1 MGFVLKSDTAC
12 ANISTYLYTLCPK
25 NLKYNRKTLVCLFH
39 KVALPCVSS
48 FIWIEGLWD
57 L

>member
-1 MGFVLKSDTAC
+1 MGFVLKSDTVC
-12 ANISTYLYTLCPK
+12 ANISTYYVLK
-25 NLKYNRKTLVCLFH
+25 NLQHNRKTLVCLFH

>member
-1 MGFVLKSDTAC
+1 MGFVLKSDTVC
-12 ANISTYLYTLCPK
+12 ANISSYLYTLCPK
-25 NLKYNRKTLVCLFH
+25 YLKYNRKTLVCLFH